1 MAPTVPTSPNSP
13 PATPVRVEVR
23 VGSERPNAYEF
34 DGEQFLVGGAIPC
47 DIRLPDA
54 GVPPIVCHFAR
65 TPDGIRVRRIAPAFP
80 ILLNGKPLTGMDA
93 VTVPNGATVA
103 VGSVDIRVTIPMA
116 EPIRPTFVLPN
127 PLAKPAAKTEL
138 EAARAEL
145 EEQSRELEA
154 DRVLW
159 YRRRREIEDECRKL
173 REEATAPSA
182 RELELDGRE
191 RELNLVR
198 EELATLR
205 EELVNRYR
213 EGRAELDRRR
223 AELEADARERI
234 EAEMRHAEPRLAELR
249 IRQAEYDAANADLT
263 VRRADFA
270 LERNQL
276 DHDRAALESD
286 RAALFAKE
294 SELSRR
300 EGELAAGRTSLVHD
314 REAHAADLVRSERW
328 QATLDD
334 RQRSL
339 DVRAAEIDARFEQLK
354 RDTLELEEQVRLADA
369 DQERITAEADRLDKL
384 RTEVDDRAAK
394 VNDRATHLEAQQA
407 MLAVLRA
414 RLERQ
419 AEDSRQESARLAA
432 GRAKLDESRAEL
444 AEKLREAEYLKVDL
458 TATVEGN
465 AEQQKYLAE
474 QAARLDTSLAEVRQQ
489 QETLA
494 AEAERLRTKED
505 ELDARSAEIA
515 EQAAVL
521 KARVTQAMDLQARLE
536 ADRSAVRTRETTL
549 TDAESARVT
558 FQEQLR
564 RRAEDL
570 STRAKQLEE
579 TTAKFAEREAELE
592 RLRAELAKDRE
603 VAEHGFTATRTD
615 LGERSVELAR
625 HTALL
630 GEREAA
636 LERQVA
642 RLQEVGRGVAAARKQ
657 LAEAKSQLEAD
668 RAAVDAH
675 RQHVAGEIDELR
687 RAAPQLEERAN
698 AAVERLSAA
707 RDVLRSQLAELH
719 EYAAQTRADLAA
731 ARSAVSSEGDGL
743 RAREQLLE
751 QARSEHR
758 LAVAQFR
765 QQLVE
770 WHTKVT
776 DLKRAMAKT
785 ETRID
790 ARHAEMTAASSHIEA
805 TTQELAKQAEE
816 LRAERQLVAERRVEV
831 ERHLNDMREWYRK
844 KLRELASQNAE
855 RGVRKAE
862 SAEQPDGIAGR
873 VGNSEFPVPH
883 SELDDGDRQ
892 LGELLRSLELVDA
905 DTLAAL
911 WTEAN
916 NRRRTLRQVLLA
928 SGAVTLYQ
936 LALIEAG
943 NLDALMLGRFR
954 VVDRI
959 RVTPHE
965 TAYRVFDPSRSG
977 TFLLRVMAELDAQ
990 DAVLPDEF
998 RQRFA
1003 TAKDAAHPNML
1014 STIEVLDVAG
1024 RPAVLQEWATGVP
1037 GSDWSAAAS
1046 TPGVWVRL
1054 VSSAAAALESAHAVG
1069 LSHGRIAA
1077 DAFVLTSDGTVKL
1090 TGIGDPPWLG
1100 GSSDE
1105 ANPLEDLRALGRVA
1119 FAWSQLGASVRKRGA
1134 KVKGFPEPLLAIVR
1148 RLEEP
1153 AEPVADAP
1161 PPPEPYQTAAEL
1173 VADLVRLEPAF
1184 PCPPAEWE
1192 RLVQSPTSADEPAR
1206 QSA

>member
-1 MAPTVPTSPNSP
+1 
-13 PATPVRVEVR
+13 VEVR
-23 VGSERPNAYEF
+23 VGSDRPNTYEF
-34 DGEQFLVGGAIPC
+34 DGDQFLVGGAIPC

-65 TPDGIRVRRIAPAFP
+65 TPAGVRVRRVAPAFP
-80 ILLNGKPLTGMDA
+80 ILLNGSPLTGTDP
-93 VTVPNGATVA
+93 VPVPNGATVA
-103 VGSVDIRVTIPMA
+103 VGSVDIRVTTAA
-116 EPIRPTFVLPN
+116 EPVRPTFILPN
-127 PLAKPAAKTEL
+127 
-138 EAARAEL
+138 
-145 EEQSRELEA
+145 A
-154 DRVLW
+154 DRGT
-159 YRRRREIEDECRKL
+159 RNAES
-173 REEATAPSA
+173 PSSSA
-182 RELELDGRE
+182 REQELDARE

-198 EELATLR
+198 EELAALR
-205 EELVNRYR
+205 EELVDRYR
-213 EGRAELDRRR
+213 AGRAELDRRL
-223 AELEADARERI
+223 AELEGDARQRI
-234 EAEMRHAEPRLAELR
+234 EAELRAAEPRLAEYR
-249 IRQAEYDAANADLT
+249 VRKAEIDAAAADLT
-263 VRRADFA
+263 ARRADFA
-270 LERNQL
+270 LDRNQL
-276 DHDRAALESD
+276 DADRAALETD
-286 RAALFAKE
+286 RAAVSAKE
-294 SELSRR
+294 ADLSRR
-300 EGELAAGRTSLVHD
+300 EGELAAGRTSLAHD

-369 DQERITAEADRLDKL
+369 EQERITAEADRLDKL
-384 RTEVDDRAAK
+384 RTEVDDRAARL
-394 VNDRATHLEAQQA
+394 NDRATHLEAQQA

-414 RLERQ
+414 RLDRQ

-444 AEKLREAEYLKVDL
+444 AEKLREAEHLKIDL
-458 TATVEGN
+458 TATAEGN
-465 AEQQKYLAE
+465 AEQQRHLAE

-489 QETLA
+489 QETLV
-494 AEAERLRTKED
+494 AEAERLRAKED

-536 ADRSAVRTRETTL
+536 ADRTAVRTRETTL
-549 TDAESARVT
+549 TDAETARVT

-570 STRAKQLEE
+570 SARAKQLDEA
-579 TTAKFAEREAELE
+579 TAKFAEREAELD

-603 VAEHGFTATRTD
+603 LAEHGFAATRSE

-642 RLQEVGRGVAAARKQ
+642 RLQEVGRGVASAKKH
-657 LAEAKSQLEAD
+657 LAEAKAQLEAD

-675 RQHVAGEIDELR
+675 RQQVAGEIDELR
-687 RAAPQLEERAN
+687 RAAPELEDRAA
-698 AAVERLSAA
+698 AAVDRLSAA
-707 RDVLRSQLAELH
+707 RDVLRGQLAELH

-731 ARSAVSSEGDGL
+731 ARSAVASESEGL
-743 RAREQLLE
+743 HAREQLLE

-770 WHTKVT
+770 WQARVA
-776 DLKRAMAKT
+776 DLKRAMART

-790 ARHAEMTAASSHIEA
+790 ARHAEMTAATSHIEA

-816 LRAERQLVAERRVEV
+816 LRVERQLVADRRAEV

-855 RGVRKAE
+855 RGIRNAE
-862 SAEQPDGIAGR
+862 SGEQPDGIAGR
-873 VGNSEFPVPH
+873 VGTSALPVPH

-911 WTEAN
+911 WAEAN
-916 NRRRTLRQVLLA
+916 ARRRTLRQVLLA
-928 SGAVTLYQ
+928 SGVITLYQ

-954 VVDRI
+954 VVDRV

-965 TAYRVFDPSRSG
+965 TAYRVYDPSRSG

-1003 TAKDAAHPNML
+1003 AAKDAAHPNLL
-1014 STIEVLDVAG
+1014 STVEVLDVAG

-1054 VSSAAAALESAHAVG
+1054 VSNAAAALESAHAVG

-1077 DAFVLTSDGTVKL
+1077 DAFVLTPDGTVKL
-1090 TGIGDPPWLG
+1090 TSVGDPPWLG
-1100 GSSDE
+1100 GAADDAS
-1105 ANPLEDLRALGRVA
+1105 PLDDLRALGRVA
-1119 FAWSQLGASVRKRGA
+1119 FGWSQLGASVRKRGA
-1134 KVKGFPEPLLAIVR
+1134 KVKGFPEPLLAVVR

-1153 AEPVADAP
+1153 GEPVADAP
-1161 PPPEPYQTAAEL
+1161 PSPEPYHTATEL
-1173 VADLVRLEPAF
+1173 VADLSRLAPAF
-1184 PCPPAEWE
+1184 PCPPAEWD
-1192 RLVQSPTSADEPAR
+1192 RLVQSPISADEPAR